1 MTKDEMIAAIDNMV
15 ANPDTL
21 LEQANALRQSLSADY
36 DELTQTRNANDSLQS
51 ELETTKKSLQEMKD
65 LNVQLFMQSPAIHQP
80 NVPSTPPAPE
90 PPTPKAEQ
98 YDSMDA
104 LIADMRSK
112 SNLIRKGD

>member
-36 DELTQTRNANDSLQS
+36 DELTQTRNLKDTLES

-80 NVPSTPPAPE
+80 NTPSTPPAPE

-98 YDSMDA
+98 YDSIDA

-112 SNLIRKGD
+112 SNLTRKGD

>member
-21 LEQANALRQSLSADY
+21 LEHANALRQSLSADY
-36 DELTQTRNANDSLQS
+36 DELTQTRNLNDNLSA

-80 NVPSTPPAPE
+80 NTPSTPPDPE

-98 YDSMDA
+98 YDSIDA

>member
-15 ANPDTL
+15 ANPETL
-21 LEQANALRQSLSADY
+21 LEQANALRQSLSVDY
-36 DELTQTRNANDSLQS
+36 DELTQTRNLNDNLSA

-80 NVPSTPPAPE
+80 NMSTPPDPE

-98 YDSMDA
+98 YDSIDA

-112 SNLIRKGD
+112 SNLTRKGD

>member
-15 ANPDTL
+15 ANPETL

-36 DELTQTRNANDSLQS
+36 DEFTQTRNLNDNLNA

-80 NVPSTPPAPE
+80 NTPSTPPDPE
-90 PPTPKAEQ
+90 PSTPKAEQ
-98 YDSMDA
+98 YDSIDA

-112 SNLIRKGD
+112 SNLTRKGD

>member
-15 ANPDTL
+15 ANPETL

-36 DELTQTRNANDSLQS
+36 DELTQTRNLNDNLNA

-80 NVPSTPPAPE
+80 NTSTPPEPE

-98 YDSMDA
+98 YDSIDA

-112 SNLIRKGD
+112 SNLTRKGD

>member
-36 DELTQTRNANDSLQS
+36 DELTQTRNLNDNLSA

-80 NVPSTPPAPE
+80 NTSPTPPEPE

-98 YDSMDA
+98 YDSIDA

-112 SNLIRKGD
+112 SNLTRKGD

>member
-15 ANPDTL
+15 ANPETL
-21 LEQANALRQSLSADY
+21 LEQANALRQSLSSDY
-36 DELTQTRNANDSLQS
+36 DEFTQTRNLNDNLSA

-80 NVPSTPPAPE
+80 NTSSTPPETEPE
-90 PPTPKAEQ
+90 APKAEQ
-98 YDSMDA
+98 YDSIDA

-112 SNLIRKGD
+112 SNLTRKGD

>member
-15 ANPDTL
+15 ANPETL

-36 DELTQTRNANDSLQS
+36 DELTQTRNLNDNLSA

-80 NVPSTPPAPE
+80 NTPSIPPEPE

-98 YDSMDA
+98 YDSIDA

-112 SNLIRKGD
+112 SNLTRKGD

>member
-36 DELTQTRNANDSLQS
+36 DELTQTRNLKDSLES

-80 NVPSTPPAPE
+80 NVPIPPAPE

-98 YDSMDA
+98 YDSIDA

-112 SNLIRKGD
+112 SNLTRKGD